1 MTSNQ
6 EKNNKYIKQKEE
18 NGKIVINNTK
28 NHMNLKGKNSPSKT
42 KEQME
47 KLITEQSQNFKS
59 PVPKKKNFDGDDY
72 NYKSQNGN
80 IEICKTCG
88 KSKKPIGELINE
100 KSKKSIIRELI
111 SEEKEDNNFIIRYA
125 KKIEIQNEPHF
136 ESFSTSGTHFCP
148 IHGYV

>member
-47 KLITEQSQNFKS
+47 KLITE
-59 PVPKKKNFDGDDY
+59 
-72 NYKSQNGN
+72 
-80 IEICKTCG
+80 
-88 KSKKPIGELINE
+88 
-100 KSKKSIIRELI
+100 
-111 SEEKEDNNFIIRYA
+111 
-125 KKIEIQNEPHF
+125 
-136 ESFSTSGTHFCP
+136 
-148 IHGYV
+148 